1 MHIINDFEK
10 EIMKT
15 ENINFGEFKE
25 LLAGRRTQILKNLSA
40 NRRDIESFKNSNLSD
55 DADHASLQASGDIES
70 AISLKQKTELK
81 ELDYAL
87 FKIEN
92 KTYGVC
98 EMCEEHIEVARL
110 KVKPQAKYCIV
121 CREILEK
128 NLKKG

>member
-1 MHIINDFEK
+1 
-10 EIMKT
+10 MKD
-15 ENINFGEFKE
+15 IEFKGFKA
-25 LLAGRRTQILKNLSA
+25 LLLERREQILKNLSA
-40 NRRDIESFKNSNLSD
+40 NKKDIESFKNSQLSD
-55 DADHASLQASGDIES
+55 DADHASLQASGAIES

-81 ELDYAL
+81 EIDYAL

-98 EMCEEHIEVARL
+98 EMCEEHIEIARL
-110 KVKPQAKYCIV
+110 EVKPQAKYCIV